1 MYLLGELKEKPKAA
15 GRKICY
21 NYPEKK
27 ELKKKAACRQ
37 DGQEVNLRELYPA
50 HYTCFH
56 CIASS
61 CDFSCCREWKI
72 YADDITFRK
81 WQKKEIRKVTRR
93 VNGQRVVRLL
103 ENLDCPHLAGDGLC
117 RIITKYG
124 EELIPETCRSFP
136 REVREYPDR
145 RERSLMLA
153 CPAVVDLLSAGF
165 SVLQTGSPE
174 ESGWR
179 TEEKDEEGTG
189 GPEGLRKRWM
199 HIIRGSATPEEAF
212 IRLFRVPEDHPAV
225 PAYAQEEEEAQ
236 LYADLTENYRAEGYY
251 RRFWEE
257 ETDVTRDNM
266 SRENETLWRTHTDII
281 MNCILNDVWSECLKP
296 GFTER
301 EMQLKLEWTAL
312 KYAAVRHFLRI
323 RPYEGGF
330 RTVRNGIV
338 LMTRIMSMDDEEIFA
353 WLHDMFDG
361 TIWGPEYPALLFG

>member
-1 MYLLGELKEKPKAA
+1 MTAYM
-15 GRKICY
+15 
-21 NYPEKK
+21 
-27 ELKKKAACRQ
+27 Q
-37 DGQEVNLRELYPA
+37 DDQEADLRELYPA

-81 WQKKEIRKVTRR
+81 WQKKGIRKVTRR
-93 VNGQRVVRLL
+93 VNGQRVVRLV
-103 ENLDCPHLAGDGLC
+103 ENLNCTHLAEDGLC
-117 RIITKYG
+117 RIITEYG
-124 EELIPETCRSFP
+124 EGLIPETCRTFP

-153 CPAVVDLLSAGF
+153 CPAVIDLLTAGF
-165 SVLQTGSPE
+165 SVLQTGSTEEREEGPE
-174 ESGWR
+174 E
-179 TEEKDEEGTG
+179 
-189 GPEGLRKRWM
+189 LRKRWM
-199 HIIRGSATPEEAF
+199 QIIRGSSTPEEAF
-212 IRLFRVPEDHPAV
+212 IRLFQVPEDHPAV

-257 ETDVTRDNM
+257 ETDVNGESM
-266 SRENETLWRTHTDII
+266 ALWRDHTGII

-323 RPYEGGF
+323 RPCEGGF

>member
-1 MYLLGELKEKPKAA
+1 M
-15 GRKICY
+15 
-21 NYPEKK
+21 
-27 ELKKKAACRQ
+27 
-37 DGQEVNLRELYPA
+37 RELYPA

-81 WQKKEIRKVTRR
+81 WQKKGIRKVTRR

-117 RIITKYG
+117 RIITEYG
-124 EELIPETCRSFP
+124 EGLIPETCRTFP

-153 CPAVVDLLSAGF
+153 CPAVVDLLTAGF
-165 SVLQTGSPE
+165 SVLRTESTEDPGGRTEVINGETAGEGADGPE
-174 ESGWR
+174 E
-179 TEEKDEEGTG
+179 
-189 GPEGLRKRWM
+189 LRERWM

-257 ETDVTRDNM
+257 ETDVN
-266 SRENETLWRTHTDII
+266 RENMDRENMTLWRTHTDII

-296 GFTER
+296 GFTEQ
-301 EMQLKLEWTAL
+301 EMQLKLEWTAM

-323 RPYEGGF
+323 RPCKGGV

-353 WLHDMFDG
+353 WLQDMFDG
-361 TIWGPEYPALLFG
+361 TVWGPEYPALLFG

>member
-1 MYLLGELKEKPKAA
+1 M
-15 GRKICY
+15 
-21 NYPEKK
+21 
-27 ELKKKAACRQ
+27 
-37 DGQEVNLRELYPA
+37 RELYPA

-81 WQKKEIRKVTRR
+81 WQKKGIRKVTRR
-93 VNGQRVVRLL
+93 VNGQRVVRLV
-103 ENLDCPHLAGDGLC
+103 ENLNCTHLAEDGLC
-117 RIITKYG
+117 RIITEYG
-124 EELIPETCRSFP
+124 EGLIPETCRTFP
-136 REVREYPDR
+136 REVREYLDR

-153 CPAVVDLLSAGF
+153 CPAVIDLLAEGF
-165 SVLQTGSPE
+165 SVPGNESPE
-174 ESGWR
+174 ASGR
-179 TEEKDEEGTG
+179 
-189 GPEGLRKRWM
+189 LREHWM
-199 HIIRGSATPEEAF
+199 GIIRESAAPEEAF
-212 IRLFRVPEDHPAV
+212 LRLFRVPEDYPAV
-225 PAYAQEEEEAQ
+225 PADAQKEEEAQ

-257 ETDVTRDNM
+257 ETDVN
-266 SRENETLWRTHTDII
+266 RENMDRENMTLWRTHTDII

-353 WLHDMFDG
+353 WLQDMFDG
-361 TIWGPEYPALLFG
+361 TIWGTEYPALLFG

>member
-1 MYLLGELKEKPKAA
+1 M
-15 GRKICY
+15 
-21 NYPEKK
+21 
-27 ELKKKAACRQ
+27 
-37 DGQEVNLRELYPA
+37 RELYPA
-50 HYTCFH
+50 HYSRFH

-61 CDFSCCREWKI
+61 CDFTCCREWKI
-72 YADDITFRK
+72 YADDAVFRK
-81 WQKKEIRKVTRR
+81 WQKKGIRRVTRR
-93 VNGQRVVRLL
+93 ADGHRIVRLT
-103 ENLDCPHLAGDGLC
+103 EDLDCPHLAEDGLC
-117 RIITKYG
+117 RLITAYG
-124 EELIPETCRSFP
+124 EALIPESCRAFP

-153 CPAVVDLLSAGF
+153 CPAVIDLLSAGF

-174 ESGWR
+174 ASGWR
-179 TEEKDEEGTG
+179 TEKGDKEKDGEREDGRIG
-189 GPEGLRKRWM
+189 EPEKLREHWM
-199 HIIRGSATPEEAF
+199 RIIRGSATPEEAF
-212 IRLFRVPEDHPAV
+212 LRLFQVPEDHPAV

-257 ETDVTRDNM
+257 EADETREKMTRMDVD
-266 SRENETLWRTHTDII
+266 REDMTLWRDHTDLI

-323 RPYEGGF
+323 RPSEGGL

-353 WLHDMFDG
+353 WLQNMFDG
-361 TIWGPEYPALLFG
+361 TVWGPEYPALLFG